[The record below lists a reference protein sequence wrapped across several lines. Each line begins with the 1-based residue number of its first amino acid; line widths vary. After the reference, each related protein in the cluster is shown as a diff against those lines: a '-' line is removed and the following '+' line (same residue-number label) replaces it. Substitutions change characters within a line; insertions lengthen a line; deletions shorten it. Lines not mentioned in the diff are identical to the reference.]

1 METVTDIIFLGSK
14 ITADGDRSH
23 EVKTLA
29 PWKKNYDKPRQ
40 RIKKQRD
47 YFADKCPSSQS
58 YRFSSSPVWM
68 WELDHKEGWASS
80 NWCFWPWC
88 GEDSWEPLGLR
99 KHPDPALLKKH
110 EKFQVVWHRKAIIKK
125 EKEKLLELFLDKN
138 TKHRKI
144 EGDAKFSEFLFYETS
159 VLTVFIPS
167 SLILIWHL
175 ISFRSSQ
182 QFIFIIA
189 SALATVNSAFYKHYT
204 CLGPSDSLMC
214 RLAFTIICL
223 LCAIWWGS

>member
-1 METVTDIIFLGSK
+1 MKLRHLLLGRKTMTNLDSVLK
-14 ITADGDRSH
+14 SREITLPTNVPL
-23 EVKTLA
+23 VKAMGFPVALCGCESWT
-29 PWKKNYDKPRQ
+29 
-40 RIKKQRD
+40 IKKAEHRVID
-47 YFADKCPSSQS
+47 AFD
-58 YRFSSSPVWM
+58 
-68 WELDHKEGWASS
+68 L
-80 NWCFWPWC
+80 WC

-144 EGDAKFSEFLFYETS
+144 EGDAKFSEFLSYETS